1 MKAVLISIK
10 PQWCEKIANGKK
22 TVEVR
27 KTRPKLET
35 PFKVYIYCTN
45 AKPFLVWGDV
55 FRGNWETE
63 ITTVHGYS
71 RKDADAKWGIFNGR
85 VLGEFICNNVECF
98 TTDYRMN
105 EEQTKRISGLSCL
118 DMVSLMEYEANAHCL
133 YGWHISELK
142 IYDEPKLLFD
152 FYKCGALSPEELDD
166 SLCGYCSQTDYGDKK
181 EIHTPNY
188 TWMCEGRWCVDAY
201 QEYLDDEFALTRPPQ
216 SWCYVQ
222 EV

>member
-1 MKAVLISIK
+1 M
-10 PQWCEKIANGKK
+10 
-22 TVEVR
+22 EVR

-45 AKPFLVWGDV
+45 ANPFLVWGDV

-71 RKDADAKWGIFNGR
+71 RKDADAKWGIFNGM

-142 IYDEPKLLFD
+142 IYDEPKPLGM
-152 FYKCGALSPEELDD
+152 FYKECAGLYDMGMCWECEKAVGEECECATNGRVFLD
-166 SLCGYCSQTDYGDKK
+166 
-181 EIHTPNY
+181 
-188 TWMCEGRWCVDAY
+188 
-201 QEYLDDEFALTRPPQ
+201 RPPQ